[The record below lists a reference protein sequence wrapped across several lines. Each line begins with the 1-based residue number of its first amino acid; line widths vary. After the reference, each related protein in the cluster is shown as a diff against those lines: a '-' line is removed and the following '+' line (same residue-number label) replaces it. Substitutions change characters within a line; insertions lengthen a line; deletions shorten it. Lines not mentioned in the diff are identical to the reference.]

1 MLTLNTEPGPRIVS
15 REEWRAARL
24 DLLAKEKEATRA
36 RDALN
41 AERRKLP
48 LVEIDKEYFF
58 ECPDGDRLS
67 LRDLFDEH
75 RQLIVYHFMFD
86 PADDEGCSGC
96 SHLAD
101 NVGHLAH
108 LHARDTSLV
117 FVSRAPVAKILPF
130 RERMGWTVPW
140 VSSFGSDF
148 NYDFHVTLDESVA
161 PIEYNYRDADALRAA
176 GEEYHLKEE
185 QPGLSVFVRDG
196 DRVFHSYSAY
206 GRGLDAILSTYQL
219 LDLTP
224 GGRMEG
230 WDGMPDLNG
239 EGMGWLRHHDRY
251 DGAAAVQ
258 RAGVGAAWAGEGESC
273 CGS

>member
-15 REEWRAARL
+15 RDEWRAARL
-24 DLLAKEKEATRA
+24 ELLAKEKEATRA

-48 LVEIDKEYFF
+48 VVEIDKEYVF
-58 ECPDGDRLS
+58 ERTDGHRLS
-67 LRDLFDEH
+67 LRDLFDGR

-96 SHLAD
+96 SHVAD

-117 FVSRAPVAKILPF
+117 FVSRAPAAKILAF
-130 RERMGWTVPW
+130 RERMGWTMPW

-148 NYDFHVTLDESVA
+148 NYDFHVTADESVA
-161 PIEYNYRDADALRAA
+161 PVEYNFRDAQTLRER
-176 GEEYHLKEE
+176 GEPYFTKGE
-185 QPGLSVFVRDG
+185 QHGLSVFVRDG
-196 DRVFHSYSAY
+196 ERVFHSYSTYA
-206 GRGLDAILSTYQL
+206 RGVDSILSTYQL

-239 EGMGWLRHHDRY
+239 KGKGWLRHHDRY
-251 DGAAAVQ
+251 DGVVAHH
-258 RAGVGAAWAGEGESC
+258 C
-273 CGS
+273 CGG